1 MNYLQS
7 LEKSV
12 NSIKDPTEKSEEIY
26 VDKVV
31 NKCEDHDKTCQP
43 KAIVVE
49 PVEREIAKPSHFN
62 PDVESISVVDD
73 KIRNAQ
79 TCFPEFQLNFNLKLF
94 RPLLTW
100 RYRRLN
106 KYGHSPPP
114 INNLKLFP
122 YPLFHGEIDFLISAG
137 TVVTPHRVN

>member
-12 NSIKDPTEKSEEIY
+12 NSIKDPKEKSEEIY

-49 PVEREIAKPSHFN
+49 EIAKPSHFN

-73 KIRNAQ
+73 KIRNA
-79 TCFPEFQLNFNLKLF
+79 
-94 RPLLTW
+94 
-100 RYRRLN
+100 
-106 KYGHSPPP
+106 
-114 INNLKLFP
+114 
-122 YPLFHGEIDFLISAG
+122 
-137 TVVTPHRVN
+137 

>member
-12 NSIKDPTEKSEEIY
+12 NSIKDPKEKSEEIY

-79 TCFPEFQLNFNLKLF
+79 TCFPEFQLN
-94 RPLLTW
+94 
-100 RYRRLN
+100 
-106 KYGHSPPP
+106 
-114 INNLKLFP
+114 
-122 YPLFHGEIDFLISAG
+122 LI
-137 TVVTPHRVN
+137 

>member
-79 TCFPEFQLNFNLKLF
+79 TCFPEYQLNFNLKLF
-94 RPLLTW
+94 QTPS
-100 RYRRLN
+100 N
-106 KYGHSPPP
+106 M
-114 INNLKLFP
+114 
-122 YPLFHGEIDFLISAG
+122 EI
-137 TVVTPHRVN
+137 